1 MKLKSI
7 SSEGLVAKYGIE
19 ATSPAWVN
27 ALRRFSQDYVP
38 TLAFEDLEI
47 SQNSSALYDDIVAH
61 RIGLI
66 PLTTDLTSYTLVAEG
81 EEVSAMNSVLL
92 SLKVSE
98 PGYVLSSAFESK
110 DPKVKP
116 AFDEIQVSYLLDTQE
131 IELTGLAVMG
141 QGFNH
146 VKWNPCNAFYTYEPI
161 VKVNNASKELK
172 ANIGKYPPQI
182 VEGGKIN
189 EKAINTP
196 ALIDA
201 CDGISDAVTIA
212 YNDKNFIFTVESFG
226 QHTPTVIL
234 GEAIVQF
241 NKQLDELKSL
251 VKDIKN

>member
-1 MKLKSI
+1 MKITPI
-7 SSEGLVAKYGIE
+7 SSQGLVAKYKIE
-19 ATSPAWVN
+19 ASSPAWVN

-47 SQNSSALYDDIVAH
+47 SANSSGLYDDIVAH

-66 PLTTDLTSYTLVAEG
+66 PLTTDLSSYTLVHEG

-92 SLKVSE
+92 TLKAST
-98 PGYVLSSAFESK
+98 PGYVTSGAFTSK

-116 AFDEIQVSYLLDTQE
+116 AFEEIQVTYLIGDQE
-131 IELTGLAVMG
+131 IALTGLAVMG
-141 QGFNH
+141 QGVKH
-146 VKWNPCNAFYTYEPI
+146 VKWSPCNAFYTYEPI
-161 VKVNNASKELK
+161 IKVNNASKDLK
-172 ANIGKYPPQI
+172 AVLNKYPSSV
-182 VEGGKIN
+182 VENGKIV

-201 CDGISDAVTIA
+201 CDGISDAVTVS
-212 YNDKNFIFTVESFG
+212 YNNANFIFTVESFG
-226 QHTPTVIL
+226 QLAPNEIL